1 MIPDEIIRRRIPL
14 GYGYMIPHSE
24 FTDQPD
30 PSYVDPDG
38 YFSQTENPLISEN
51 DSFNAKNSDTLQA
64 TGGEDTQN
72 KIASARVFP
81 GGYSR
86 RIADDRSMIAS
97 DIRKYLSSGHVNPSA
112 GSGFF
117 ERRRHMARFTSLF

>member
-14 GYGYMIPHSE
+14 GYGYRIPHSE

-30 PSYVDPDG
+30 PSSVDPDR
-38 YFSQTENPLISEN
+38 YFSQPENPPISEN
-51 DSFNAKNSDTLQA
+51 DRSNAKNSDTLQPA
-64 TGGEDTQN
+64 EGEDAQN
-72 KIASARVFP
+72 KIASPRVFP

-97 DIRKYLSSGHVNPSA
+97 DIRKYLSSTHVNPTA
-112 GSGFF
+112 GSDFF
-117 ERRRHMARFTSLF
+117 ERRRRMATFTSLF

>member
-14 GYGYMIPHSE
+14 GYGYGIPHSE

-30 PSYVDPDG
+30 PSSVDPDG
-38 YFSQTENPLISEN
+38 YFSQAENPPISEN
-51 DSFNAKNSDTLQA
+51 DSFNAKNSDTLQPA
-64 TGGEDTQN
+64 GGEDTQN
-72 KIASARVFP
+72 KIASSKVFP

-117 ERRRHMARFTSLF
+117 ERRRRMARFTSLL